1 MKYFFEDPTKCE
13 ALYQEV
19 RSWLR
24 TPFKHGVG
32 VKGMGCD
39 CIHFVLRV
47 FESEAVGAIKP
58 GLMRVPDY
66 PKDWH
71 VHNSEELLFN
81 KFKSL
86 SIFKKLEM
94 YEGFPVLPIM
104 DGDVFLHKYGLASSH
119 SAIYCRDKLYHSING
134 VGVQDTAWYDEKWS
148 KTRTYGFRMLAS

>member
-1 MKYFFEDPTKCE
+1 MKYYFEDTAKCE
-13 ALYQEV
+13 VLYDEL

-47 FESEAVGAIKP
+47 YEAIGAIKP
-58 GLMRVPDY
+58 GLMRVPNY

-71 VHNSEELLFN
+71 VHNSEELLYN

-86 SIFKKLEM
+86 SMFEELEM
-94 YEGFPVLPIM
+94 KDGLPVVSMM
-104 DGDVFLHKYGLASSH
+104 DGDVYLHKYGLANSH
-119 SAIYCRDKLYHSING
+119 SSIYCRDKIYHSING

-148 KTRTYGFRMLAS
+148 STRKCGFRMLAL